1 MAKPATKPA
10 ERMTN
15 ASVFIRTDLYIAAKK
30 QAQKQEL
37 STSRFIADCVA
48 AALVRVRLKPAR

>member
-1 MAKPATKPA
+1 
-10 ERMTN
+10 MTN